1 MSYLHFLFY
10 FLPSPPF
17 LLPIK
22 LGQLPP
28 LGIITGLIMCCD
40 CRNNVTFKR
49 VHLKAMTEINVS
61 HIFSVRL

>member
-17 LLPIK
+17 LLLIK
-22 LGQLPP
+22 LGRLPP

-40 CRNNVTFKR
+40 CRNGAKFKR
-49 VHLKAMTEINVS
+49 VHLKAMTEINAS